1 MQDFNR
7 YNEID
12 EIDKNE
18 DFDEFNDSEPYN
30 ELEKKLINIPIV
42 QTILCV
48 IILFGLLFLKYFDDE
63 NYKVVT
69 DWYKTSM
76 SQEIELPKLRSEIS
90 SKENSGNLDEEDS
103 VIVVSEESRA
113 EINGT
118 EEQAI

>member
-1 MQDFNR
+1 MQDINR

-30 ELEKKLINIPIV
+30 ELEKKLVNIPIV

-90 SKENSGNLDEEDS
+90 SKENSRILDEEDS

>member
-30 ELEKKLINIPIV
+30 ELEKKLVNIPIV

>member
-12 EIDKNE
+12 EIGKNE

-48 IILFGLLFLKYFDDE
+48 IILFGLLFLKYFDNE
-63 NYKVVT
+63 NYEVVT

-76 SQEIELPKLRSEIS
+76 SQEIEMPKLRSEIS
-90 SKENSGNLDEEDS
+90 SKENSENLDEDDS
-103 VIVVSEESRA
+103 AMVISEESRA
-113 EINGT
+113 ESDEA